1 MSVINNFKNLSKL
14 DKVFVVW
21 FILVLISLVDSSF
34 IEFLFSILGLL
45 FWYIICRI
53 IKNKIFLLKQT
64 IKTLLC
70 LNT

>member
-45 FWYIICRI
+45 Y
-53 IKNKIFLLKQT
+53 L
-64 IKTLLC
+64 
-70 LNT
+70 